1 MRIAVYANG
10 RVAKSAIG
18 GIGAAFQTA
27 FKAGTV
33 MGFALV
39 SLGVL
44 MLLITIQLF
53 RANYSAFLKDQD
65 TCKRLYEAISG
76 TLTTPVLF
84 VFLVSV
90 RDFFVF
96 S

>member
-76 TLTTPVLF
+76 TLDPRPVLF
-84 VFLVSV
+84 VFFLC
-90 RDFFVF
+90 RT
-96 S
+96 